1 MQFKLS
7 PKKKKWIAVGAL
19 VLCTATPSFALFGL
33 GDIVFDPT
41 SYASLVS
48 QLSTL
53 TKMYTTAT
61 SQYTSIKNNLV
72 NFSIKTQWQT
82 ALNSMKNVQVRN
94 TYGETNGLTA
104 ALDQNSTTAATT
116 AWTNSSVALSSNTRT
131 YLASESA
138 GNSDKLTQL
147 AIVETSDTVSP
158 DCLNAVGSYRAARA
172 ASVSANASLQA
183 NQLDGT
189 GATNSEVQQMNLIN
203 ASQAQQLNEQQAQG
217 ALHACI
223 AQQMTVQNMQQREA
237 MVHDLNLAG
246 DVQAQRSA
254 NQTAYVN
261 STGTYTDYLP

>member
-7 PKKKKWIAVGAL
+7 RKSKWIAAGAL
-19 VLCTATPSFALFGL
+19 VLCTATPSFALFGI

-48 QLSTL
+48 QLTTL
-53 TKMYTTAT
+53 E
-61 SQYTSIKNNLV
+61 SQYKTFKSNIV
-72 NFSIKTQWQT
+72 NFSVKTQWQT
-82 ALNSMKNVQVRN
+82 TLNKMKQIQVTNRH
-94 TYGETNGLTA
+94 GETNGMTTA
-104 ALDQNSTTAATT
+104 LNQNSTTAATT
-116 AWTNSSVALSSNTRT
+116 AWTNSSVALSSNTNT
-131 YLASESA
+131 YLASEAA

-158 DCLNAVGSYRAARA
+158 DCLNAVGSYRAARS
-172 ASVSANASLQA
+172 ASVTANTSLQA

-189 GATNSEVQQMNLIN
+189 GSTNSEVQQLNLVN

-223 AQQMTVQNMQQREA
+223 AQQMTVQNMQQRAA
-237 MVHDLNLAG
+237 MVHDLNLAA
-246 DVQAQRSA
+246 DVQAQRLA

>member
-1 MQFKLS
+1 MKFNLTR
-7 PKKKKWIAVGAL
+7 KKQWILGGAL
-19 VLCTATPSFALFGL
+19 LLCTATPSFAIFGL

-53 TKMYTTAT
+53 TKMYTTAN
-61 SQYTSIKNNLV
+61 SQYTSFKNNVV
-72 NFSIKTQWQT
+72 NFNLKTQWQT

-94 TYGETNGLTA
+94 TYGETNGMTA

-116 AWTNSSVALSSNTRT
+116 AWTNSGVALSSNTNS
-131 YLASESA
+131 YLASETA

-147 AIVETSDTVSP
+147 AIVETSDTISP

-172 ASVSANASLQA
+172 ASISASASLQA
-183 NQLDGT
+183 NQLDGSS
-189 GATNSEVQQMNLIN
+189 ATNSEVQQLNLVN

-223 AQQMTVQNMQQREA
+223 AQQQMVQNMQQRNA
-237 MVHDLNLAG
+237 MAHDLNLQANI
-246 DVQAQRSA
+246 QAQRTA
-254 NQTAYVN
+254 NP
-261 STGTYTDYLP
+261 TGYANTTGAYTDYLP

>member
-1 MQFKLS
+1 MQSKLS
-7 PKKKKWIAVGAL
+7 RRKKWIAGGAL
-19 VLCTATPSFALFGL
+19 LLCTATPSFAIFGI

-48 QLSTL
+48 QLTTL
-53 TKMYTTAT
+53 E
-61 SQYTSIKNNLV
+61 SQYTSFKNNV
-72 NFSIKTQWQT
+72 RNFSVKTQWQT

-94 TYGETNGLTA
+94 THGETNGMTA
-104 ALDQNSTTAATT
+104 ALNQNSTTAATT
-116 AWTNSSVALSSNTRT
+116 AWTSSSVALSSNTNA

-138 GNSDKLTQL
+138 GNSDRLTQL

-172 ASVSANASLQA
+172 ASASANSSLQA

-189 GATNSEVQQMNLIN
+189 TTTNSEVQQLNLVN

-223 AQQMTVQNMQQREA
+223 AQQMTVQNMQQRAA
-237 MVHDLNLAG
+237 MVHDLNLAA

>member
-1 MQFKLS
+1 MKL
-7 PKKKKWIAVGAL
+7 PRKKQWIIGGTL
-19 VLCTATPSFALFGL
+19 LFCTATPSFAIFGL

-53 TKMYTTAT
+53 TKMYTTA
-61 SQYTSIKNNLV
+61 SGQYTSFKNNIV
-72 NFSIKTQWQT
+72 NFSLKTQWQT

-94 TYGETNGLTA
+94 TYGETNGMTA

-116 AWTNSSVALSSNTRT
+116 AWTNSGEALSSNTNN
-131 YLASESA
+131 YLAGQSA
-138 GNSDKLTQL
+138 GNSSRLTQL

-172 ASVSANASLQA
+172 ASATATANLQA

-189 GATNSEVQQMNLIN
+189 SGTNSEVQQLNLVN
-203 ASQAQQLNEQQAQG
+203 AAQAQQLNEQQAQG

-223 AQQMTVQNMQQREA
+223 AQQMTVQNMQQRSA
-237 MVHDLNLAG
+237 MAHDLNLAA
-246 DVQAQRSA
+246 DVQAQRAA
-254 NQTAYVN
+254 NPTGYVN
-261 STGTYTDYLP
+261 STSTYTDYLP